1 MSLQS
6 HKDIIENI
14 YSNPKYLDMYNII
27 NPILFDTTLRDGIQ
41 NANPEHFSTECKQTI
56 FHNIITNYKP
66 QTIEIGSLTNPK
78 ILPIMNDTLLLH
90 DYSQT
95 VVNENIKE
103 IENLYWKNIKIMVL
117 VPTITKL
124 LFALENKVR
133 HFSFITSVSNEFQLK
148 NTNSSLEKTK
158 ANFHLMF
165 DALKREPDYKNMYKK
180 LYISCIDRCPIS
192 GKIDNHSIINEI
204 CYYYCNFEFNELCIS
219 DTMGELSYENFVYIL
234 DNCIKLG
241 IPRTLFSIHLHVSKQ
256 NIHNAEG
263 ILFYCFENSINKF
276 DVSLLD
282 TGGCS
287 VTMSSHEL
295 KSNLTY
301 DLFYK
306 ILLKYLASK

>member
-1 MSLQS
+1 MSLQYY
-6 HKDIIENI
+6 KDIMENI
-14 YSNPKYLDMYNII
+14 YSNPTYLDRYNKI

-41 NANPEHFSTECKQTI
+41 NANPEHFSTESKK
-56 FHNIITNYKP
+56 NILNNILNNYTP

-90 DYSQT
+90 HYSQN

-103 IENLYWKNIKIMVL
+103 NENHYWKNVKIMVL

-165 DALKREPDYKNMYKK
+165 DVLKREPDYKNMYKK
-180 LYISCIDRCPIS
+180 LYISCS

-204 CYYYCNFEFNELCIS
+204 CYYYCNFEFDEICIS
-219 DTMGELSYENFVYIL
+219 DTMGELTYENFVYIL

-256 NIHNAEG
+256 NIHNTEC

-301 DLFYK
+301 DLFFQ
-306 ILLKYLASK
+306 ILLKYLSSK